1 MLLEIRELGLPHI
14 DITTDPDNLPS
25 QRVILANG
33 GVFVEAFT
41 AGGVQQPCRVSVSD
55 RARLGTRNLSD

>member
-1 MLLEIRELGLPHI
+1 MPVT

-41 AGGVQQPCRVSVSD
+41 KPAAFGNHAGFLYRI
-55 RARLGTRNLSD
+55 ALA